1 MLASLMNENIFE
13 YSLVK
18 NREKMLNL
26 ETNNKI
32 LKSIDKQT
40 ILNVIE
46 QKRLEELVRKETAK
60 RDELS

>member
-32 LKSIDKQT
+32 VKSIDMQS
-40 ILNVIE
+40 ISNVIE
-46 QKRLEELVRKETAK
+46 QKRLEELVRKETLK

>member
-1 MLASLMNENIFE
+1 MNENIFE

-32 LKSIDKQT
+32 VKSIDMQS
-40 ILNVIE
+40 ISNVIE
-46 QKRLEELVRKETAK
+46 QKRLEELVRKETLK

>member
-32 LKSIDKQT
+32 VKSIDMQS
-40 ILNVIE
+40 ISNVIE
-46 QKRLEELVRKETAK
+46 QKRLEELVRKETLK
-60 RDELS
+60 RVELS

>member
-1 MLASLMNENIFE
+1 MNENIFE

-32 LKSIDKQT
+32 VKSIDMQS
-40 ILNVIE
+40 ISNVIE
-46 QKRLEELVRKETAK
+46 QKRLEELVRKETIK

>member
-32 LKSIDKQT
+32 VKSIDMQS
-40 ILNVIE
+40 ISNVIE
-46 QKRLEELVRKETAK
+46 QKRLEELVRKETLK
-60 RDELS
+60 RDELL